1 MSRTSK
7 SRGSAPFQMRSGNR
21 PSPNKFLKG
30 LTKAIG
36 SVGKQALTGGFV
48 GQGVQKLFG
57 GGGGGAAGAAA
68 AQGTMADVGTVP
80 GKGMPG
86 MMGGMM
92 GGNMLRTPSAM
103 SKKEQGYTPYK
114 KVGFSCPSPLK
125 GADAVLVRGAYD
137 ATSGKGTAKYGQ
149 IAKSRAFTNI
159 AKTTG
164 QTFGYLAAQHKMK
177 KEAERKASLSY
188 KKQQWKKD
196 AKFEKWKERKRKG
209 WKDNMR
215 YA

>member
-21 PSPNKFLKG
+21 PSPHKFLGKLVKG
-30 LTKAIG
+30 ASNVASKI
-36 SVGKQALTGGFV
+36 
-48 GQGVQKLFG
+48 FG
-57 GGGGGAAGAAA
+57 GGGGGAEAAPVDNY
-68 AQGTMADVGTVP
+68 GRP
-80 GKGMPG
+80 NRGMENPANPSNKLRG
-86 MMGGMM
+86 MGGFGGGMM
-92 GGNMLRTPSAM
+92 GGNMLGGPSAM
-103 SKKEQGYTPYK
+103 AKKEQGYTPYK

-137 ATSGKGTAKYGQ
+137 AESGKGTAKYGQ
-149 IAKSRAFTNI
+149 IAKSRAFTSI
-159 AKTTG
+159 AKTSG

-196 AKFEKWKERKRKG
+196 AKFEKWKERKGKG